1 MKFFLGKAKPR
12 LATTF
17 CINDKLS
24 LLLEKMSHMATN
36 SKKETTIF
44 WDVATLLGGREI
56 IGTGIKTEF
65 DLITLSNNGLK
76 RASLDALISFL
87 GLPRKQFV
95 ENVLDMSV
103 KTIERKQP
111 DDRLGRHTSSHII
124 EIAKVVEHAMAVF
137 EDEEKVRDWLAA
149 PNRALNG
156 MRPLE
161 LFHMPTGLALVNTV
175 LGRIEEGVYS

>member
-1 MKFFLGKAKPR
+1 
-12 LATTF
+12 
-17 CINDKLS
+17 
-24 LLLEKMSHMATN
+24 MATSN
-36 SKKETTIF
+36 KKETKIF
-44 WDVATLLGGREI
+44 WDVVTLLGGREVL
-56 IGTGIKTEF
+56 GTAVKTEF
-65 DLITLSNNGLK
+65 DLITLSNEGLK

-95 ENVLDMSV
+95 EGILDLSV
-103 KTIERKQP
+103 KTIERKRS
-111 DDRLGRHTSSHII
+111 DDRLDRHTSSHVI

-137 EDEEKVRDWLAA
+137 EDEDKVRDWLAA

-161 LFHMPTGLALVNTV
+161 LFHMPTGLAFVNTV